1 MRKIGIKLA
10 CVFLALIVAC
20 IGGYACQENKDDK
33 RQLSIVVNNSS
44 DYKVILPENATECEE
59 FAGKEF
65 VNYLKKVYGVQ
76 LEILHEAIS
85 DYGENKKY
93 ISIGETAVF
102 QNYKQA
108 TGLKMDVDEMNLDGF
123 IIKAEGDTV
132 FIAGAR
138 DRGTLYGVYEFLTKY
153 AGVKF
158 IASDCIYIPEENNL
172 QPESMDIT
180 EIPDIPI
187 RSYWSGLTKIDPL
200 YCAQQ
205 RIVDMSS
212 LSSPQYGYGIYR
224 DFYMDGHNT
233 LKLSD
238 AKNNFADHPECFAE
252 IDDKR
257 QALDICW
264 TSGITDEGTLDE
276 TQEYSMAKFLLEGLK
291 KLIRSS
297 HKECTMFFVGQ
308 EDSSTWICSCE
319 RCTAIKDKYG
329 AISAAEVRM
338 LNVLV
343 EELNEWS
350 KAEFDGREINLNFF
364 AYTYSENPP
373 VKQDE
378 EGNYYVVDDQVMLD
392 DRVYVMIAPASKGNH
407 IYSYTDERQ
416 LAWNKFMF
424 EGWSV
429 VTDHINV
436 FDYTTNFNNFLMY
449 HPNISTFKDN
459 IKYFISK
466 NVYCLLAEAE
476 DYDTEIWTIE
486 LKTYI
491 YSKLM
496 WDVSL
501 NVNELLEEY
510 CRYYY
515 GPVADDV
522 LNYIYFTEAQCNK
535 NKEIYGGEWFWHMAT
550 DPSYHSI
557 EYYPLNF
564 AEKGVDILENALKKV
579 ELSDLNEEEKL
590 LYSLR
595 VKNVRLSANMVILNN
610 YKMYYGNNGYLDFV
624 RQYFADCDEV
634 GIQAYSHGN
643 IEEIRASAGV

>member
-1 MRKIGIKLA
+1 MGRKFVKFVVTF
-10 CVFLALIVAC
+10 CALIILCSVFS
-20 IGGYACQENKDDK
+20 GCQK
-33 RQLSIVVNNSS
+33 QVSSLSIITKNTS
-44 DYKVILPENATECEE
+44 DYKVVIPENATECEE
-59 FAGKEF
+59 FAAGELVDYIKS
-65 VNYLKKVYGVQ
+65 VYNVELG
-76 LEILHEAIS
+76 ILRGGS
-85 DYGENKKY
+85 PDYGKNQKF
-93 ISIGETAVF
+93 ISVGETAVF

-108 TGLKMDVDEMNLDGF
+108 SGLEMDVKEMNLDGF
-123 IIKAEGDTV
+123 VIKSEGDTV

-138 DRGTLYGVYEFLTKY
+138 DRGTLYGVYEFLTKF

-158 IASDCIYIPEENNL
+158 IASDCIYIPKGQDL
-172 QPESMDIT
+172 YIDGLDIT
-180 EIPDIPI
+180 EIPDIAI

-212 LSSPQYGYGIYR
+212 LSSPQYGYGVFR

-238 AKNNFADHPECFAE
+238 AKKNFADHPECFAE
-252 IDDKR
+252 IKGER
-257 QALDICW
+257 QPLDICW
-264 TSGITDEGTLDE
+264 TSGITEEGKLDE
-276 TQEYSMAKFLLEGLK
+276 TKEFSMAKFLLEGLK
-291 KLIRSS
+291 KVIKSA

-308 EDSSTWICSCE
+308 EDSQDYICSCE
-319 RCTAIKDKYG
+319 ACTKIKDKYG

-338 LNVLV
+338 LNVLA
-343 EELNEWS
+343 EEINKWS
-350 KAEFDGREINLNFF
+350 KTEFDGREIELCFF
-364 AYTYSENPP
+364 AYVYSENPP
-373 VKQDE
+373 VKLDS
-378 EGNYYVVDDQVMLD
+378 EGNYYAVDDQVMLD

-459 IKYFISK
+459 IEFFISK
-466 NVYCLLAEAE
+466 NVYCLMAEAE
-476 DYDTEIWTIE
+476 DYDTELWTIE

-515 GPVADDV
+515 GIVADDV
-522 LNYIYFTEAQCNK
+522 LNYIYFTEAHCNK
-535 NKEIYGGEWFWHMAT
+535 NKETYGGEWFWHMAT
-550 DPSYHSI
+550 DPENHSN

-564 AEKGVDILENALKKV
+564 AERGVAILDNALKKI
-579 ELSDLNEEEKL
+579 EISDLSTEDKS

-610 YKMYYGNNGYLDFV
+610 YQVYYGENGYLDFV
-624 RQYFADCDEV
+624 RQYFSDCDEV
-634 GIQAYSHGN
+634 GIKAYSHGN
-643 IEEIRASAGV
+643 IEEIRANAGV